1 MIRQTPLERVT
12 DHAIRKMRKRNED
25 GAVPHIGA

>member
-1 MIRQTPLERVT
+1 MIRQTPLNGAPIT
-12 DHAIRKMRKRNED
+12 LSGMRKRNED